1 MILEFAFMLA
11 LFLLLPIGVI
21 LVAGLIRYNEKI
33 KKVVIFILASIYN
46 FIFGLL
52 DSMIFVILAI
62 CFLSGDLS
70 SILIGVFGVII
81 YLIFFL
87 PLNIFMKKT
96 GKINT
101 IIYIIMIVL
110 TKFIAISIYINT
122 VQGTFDL

>member
-11 LFLLLPIGVI
+11 YFLLLPIGGI